1 LKAYKIAIPLLVLI
15 LSSFFWIYR
24 AGEDDNTEFYEEQPQ
39 ADALNRHSSQSKERE
54 PEEITPLEINEDTW
68 TLIEEN
74 EQQDSVTGAPIGD
87 IGELSCK
94 DVEFLTTEAFNQM
107 MAWGSERYPSASRA
121 KDVKRLEKLSNEQL
135 QSMVDDGN
143 DVALAAEQLAKKL
156 QKAKVDAETIRDL
169 YYLSALHGSLESID
183 NLALMHYRESQKQ
196 LKAGNP
202 QQAYSKRL
210 EGLAWS
216 KLVTIRNQAL
226 SKSVF
231 FLGNGEHD
239 LDRIQE
245 FSDALLN
252 LGMHADPVEMELE
265 AQSQAEQLYYE
276 LNQQR
281 LGLGLPSYDNIDKL
295 PPALNEL
302 LSLIDRF
309 SDEAVMDEE
318 FEVVFE
324 TTLEECGAD
333 TSLFNL

>member
-1 LKAYKIAIPLLVLI
+1 LKIYKIAIPLLVLI
-15 LSSFFWIYR
+15 LSSLFWIYR
-24 AGEDDNTEFYEEQPQ
+24 AGEDDAEFHEEQPQ
-39 ADALNRHSSQSKERE
+39 ANELSRHSSQSKERE

-68 TLIEEN
+68 TLVEEN
-74 EQQDSVTGAPIGD
+74 GQQVSVTSAPIGN

-94 DVEFLTTEAFNQM
+94 DVEFLTAEAFNQIM
-107 MAWGSERYPSASRA
+107 EWGGGRYPSASRD
-121 KDVKRLEKLSNEQL
+121 KDVKRLEKLSSEQL
-135 QSMVDDGN
+135 QSMVDKGD
-143 DVALAAEQLAKKL
+143 DVALAADQLAKKL
-156 QKAKVDAETIRDL
+156 HKAKGDEERILSL
-169 YYLSALHGSLESID
+169 YYLSAVHGSIESME
-183 NLALMHYRESQKQ
+183 NLALRHYRESQKQ
-196 LKAGNP
+196 LEAGNP
-202 QQAYSKRL
+202 QQAYSNRL

-226 SKSVF
+226 SQSALF
-231 FLGNGEHD
+231 PEAFEHD

-281 LGLGLPSYDNIDKL
+281 LGLGLPSYDNFDKL
-295 PPALNEL
+295 PAALNEF